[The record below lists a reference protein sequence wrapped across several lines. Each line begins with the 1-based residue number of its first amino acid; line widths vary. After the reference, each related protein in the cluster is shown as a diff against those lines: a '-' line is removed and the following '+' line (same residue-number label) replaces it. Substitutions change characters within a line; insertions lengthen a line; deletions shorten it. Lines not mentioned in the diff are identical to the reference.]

1 MNNLLGVCNMKYSAA
16 IDLGGTNIGIGIV
29 SEEGELVFKTSVPV
43 EDNKNP
49 EALLTQ
55 MAEGTKK
62 CIEDCGIEKENIVF
76 VGIGIPGLIKGPKGP
91 VILAANINWHNV
103 DAVSFLEEKIGLP
116 VYLGNDADCAA
127 IGEYHSGSGKQYQ
140 SLIMITLGTGIG
152 GGAVAN
158 GKLFP
163 GFNGFG
169 GEYGHIP
176 LVHNGVQCA
185 CGRKGC
191 FEVYGSANALKRE
204 TREAAEQHPE
214 SLIWEICEGDL
225 DNIGG
230 RTAFDA
236 ADQGDETGKAV
247 VEQYIDYLA
256 DGISGI
262 INMFRPEVIVLGGGV
277 SNQGASL
284 LDPLNEK
291 VAKLCVASDTI
302 AAPKVVKA
310 TLGNSAGIIGAGLL
324 GF

>member
-1 MNNLLGVCNMKYSAA
+1 MKYSAA

-43 EDNKNP
+43 EDNKNHV
-49 EALLTQ
+49 ALLTQ
-55 MAEGTKK
+55 MAEGTKQ
-62 CIEDCGIEKENIVF
+62 CIEECGIAKEDIVF

-116 VYLGNDADCAA
+116 VFLGNDADCAA
-127 IGEYHSGSGKQYQ
+127 MGEYYAGSGKQYK

-152 GGAVAN
+152 GGAVAD

-204 TREAAEQHPE
+204 TREAAEAHPE
-214 SLIWEICEGDL
+214 SLIWELCEGDL

-236 ADQGDETGKAV
+236 ADRGDETAKAV

-262 INMFRPEVIVLGGGV
+262 VNMYRPEVIILGGGV

-291 VAKLCVASDTI
+291 VAKLCVASETI
-302 AAPKVVKA
+302 EAPKVVKA
-310 TLGNSAGIIGAGLL
+310 SLGNSAGIIGAGLL

>member
-1 MNNLLGVCNMKYSAA
+1 VCNMKYSAA

-43 EDNKNP
+43 EDNKNHV
-49 EALLTQ
+49 ALLTQ
-55 MAEGTKK
+55 MAEGTKQ
-62 CIEDCGIEKENIVF
+62 CIEECGIAKEDIIF
-76 VGIGIPGLIKGPKGP
+76 VGIGVPGLIKGPKGP

-127 IGEYHSGSGKQYQ
+127 MGEYYAGSGKQYK

-152 GGAVAN
+152 GGAVAD

-185 CGRKGC
+185 CGKKGC

-204 TREAAEQHPE
+204 TREAAEANPE
-214 SLIWEICEGDL
+214 SLIWELCEGDL

-236 ADQGDETGKAV
+236 AEQGDETAKAV

-262 INMFRPEVIVLGGGV
+262 VNMYRPEVIILGGGV

-291 VAKLCVASDTI
+291 VAKLCVASETI
-302 AAPKVVKA
+302 EAPKVVKA
-310 TLGNSAGIIGAGLL
+310 SLGNSAGIIGAGLL

>member
-1 MNNLLGVCNMKYSAA
+1 MCNMKYSAA

-43 EDNKNP
+43 EDNKNHV
-49 EALLTQ
+49 ALLTQ
-55 MAEGTKK
+55 MAEGTKQ
-62 CIEDCGIEKENIVF
+62 CIEECGIAKEDIVF

-116 VYLGNDADCAA
+116 VFLGNDADCAA
-127 IGEYHSGSGKQYQ
+127 MGEYYAGSGKQYK

-152 GGAVAN
+152 GGAVSD

-185 CGRKGC
+185 CGKKGC

-204 TREAAEQHPE
+204 TREAAEAHPE
-214 SLIWEICEGDL
+214 SLIWELCEGNL

-236 ADQGDETGKAV
+236 AEQGDETAKAV

-262 INMFRPEVIVLGGGV
+262 VNMYRPEVIILGGGV

-291 VAKLCVASDTI
+291 VAKLCVASETI
-302 AAPKVVKA
+302 EAPKVVKA
-310 TLGNSAGIIGAGLL
+310 SLGNSAGIIGAGLL

>member
-1 MNNLLGVCNMKYSAA
+1 MKYSAA

-29 SEEGELVFKTSVPV
+29 SEEGKLVFKTSVPV

-49 EALLTQ
+49 VALLTQ
-55 MAEGTKK
+55 MAEGTKQ
-62 CIEDCGIEKENIVF
+62 CIDECGIEKESIVS

-116 VYLGNDADCAA
+116 VFLGNDADCAA
-127 IGEYHSGSGKQYQ
+127 MGEYYAGSGKQYR

-152 GGAVAN
+152 GGAVAD

-185 CGRKGC
+185 CGKKGC

-225 DNIGG
+225 ENIGG

-236 ADQGDETGKAV
+236 ADQGDETAKAV

-262 INMFRPEVIVLGGGV
+262 INMYRPEVIILGGGV

-291 VAKLCVASDTI
+291 VAKLCVASETI
-302 AAPKVVKA
+302 EAPKVVKA
-310 TLGNSAGIIGAGLL
+310 SLGNSAGIIGAGLL

>member
-1 MNNLLGVCNMKYSAA
+1 MKFSAA

-55 MAEGTKK
+55 MAEGTKQ
-62 CIEDCGIEKENIVF
+62 CIADSGREISDIEF

-103 DAVSFLEEKIGLP
+103 DAVGFLEEKIGLP
-116 VYLGNDADCAA
+116 VILGNDADCAA
-127 IGEYHSGSGKQYQ
+127 MGEYHAGAGKQYQ

-152 GGAVAN
+152 GGAVID

-163 GFNGFG
+163 GCNGFG
-169 GEYGHIP
+169 GEYGHVP
-176 LVHNGVQCA
+176 LVHNGVQCG
-185 CGRKGC
+185 CGKKGC

-204 TREAAEQHPE
+204 TREMAEEHPE
-214 SLIWEICEGDL
+214 SLIWEMCEGDL

-236 ADQGDETGKAV
+236 AEQGDETGKAI
-247 VEQYIDYLA
+247 VEQYINYLA

-262 INMFRPEVIVLGGGV
+262 INVFRPEVIILGGGV

-302 AAPKVVKA
+302 EAPKVLKA
-310 TLGNSAGIIGAGLL
+310 SLGNSAGIIGAGLL

>member
-1 MNNLLGVCNMKYSAA
+1 MKYSAA

-55 MAEGTKK
+55 MADGTKK

-214 SLIWEICEGDL
+214 SLIWEMCEGNL

-262 INMFRPEVIVLGGGV
+262 VNMFRPEVIVLGGGV

>member
-1 MNNLLGVCNMKYSAA
+1 MKYSAA
-16 IDLGGTNIGIGIV
+16 IDLGGTNIAIGIV
-29 SEEGELVFKTSVPV
+29 SEKGELVYKMSVPV

-49 EALLTQ
+49 EALLSQ
-55 MAEGTKK
+55 MAEGTKQ
-62 CIEDCGIEKENIVF
+62 CIAECEIDPSEIIS
-76 VGIGIPGLIKGPKGP
+76 VGVGIPGICKGAKGP

-116 VYLGNDADCAA
+116 VFLGNDADCAA
-127 IGEYHSGSGKQYQ
+127 LGEYHSGSGNQYK
-140 SLIMITLGTGIG
+140 SLVMITLGTGIG
-152 GGAVAN
+152 GGVVID

-163 GFNGFG
+163 GCNSFG
-169 GEYGHIP
+169 GEFGHIP
-176 LVHNGVQCA
+176 MVHGGVK
-185 CGRKGC
+185 CGCGKNGC

-214 SLIWEICEGDL
+214 SLIWEMCEGDL

-247 VEQYIDYLA
+247 VEQYINYLA

-262 INMFRPEVIVLGGGV
+262 INIFRPEVVVVGGGV

-284 LDPLNEK
+284 FDPLNEK
-291 VAKLCVASDTI
+291 VAKLCVASEAI
-302 AAPKVVKA
+302 EAPKVIKA
-310 TLGNSAGIIGAGLL
+310 SLGNAAGIIGAGML

>member
-1 MNNLLGVCNMKYSAA
+1 MCNMKYSAA

-43 EDNKNP
+43 EDNKNHV
-49 EALLTQ
+49 ALLTQ
-55 MAEGTKK
+55 MAEGTKQ
-62 CIEDCGIEKENIVF
+62 CIEECGIAKEDIIF
-76 VGIGIPGLIKGPKGP
+76 VGIGVPGLIKGPKGP

-127 IGEYHSGSGKQYQ
+127 MGEYYAGSGKQYK

-152 GGAVAN
+152 GGAVAD

-185 CGRKGC
+185 CGKKGC

-204 TREAAEQHPE
+204 TREAAEANPE
-214 SLIWEICEGDL
+214 SLIWELCEGDL

-236 ADQGDETGKAV
+236 AEQGDETAKAV

-262 INMFRPEVIVLGGGV
+262 VNMYRPEVIILGGGV

-291 VAKLCVASDTI
+291 VAKLCVASETI
-302 AAPKVVKA
+302 EAPKVVKA
-310 TLGNSAGIIGAGLL
+310 SLGNSAGIIGAGLL

>member
-1 MNNLLGVCNMKYSAA
+1 MCNMKYSAA

-43 EDNKNP
+43 EDNKNHV
-49 EALLTQ
+49 ALLTQ
-55 MAEGTKK
+55 MAEGTKQ
-62 CIEDCGIEKENIVF
+62 CIEECGIAKEDIVF
-76 VGIGIPGLIKGPKGP
+76 VGIGVPGLIKGPKGP

-116 VYLGNDADCAA
+116 VFLGNDADCAA
-127 IGEYHSGSGKQYQ
+127 MGEYYAGSGKQYK

-152 GGAVAN
+152 GGAVAD

-185 CGRKGC
+185 CGKKGC

-204 TREAAEQHPE
+204 TREAAEANPE
-214 SLIWEICEGDL
+214 SLIWELCEGNL

-236 ADQGDETGKAV
+236 AEQGDETAKAV

-262 INMFRPEVIVLGGGV
+262 VNMYRPEVIILGGGV

-302 AAPKVVKA
+302 EAPKVVKA
-310 TLGNSAGIIGAGLL
+310 SLGNSAGIIGAGLL

>member
-49 EALLTQ
+49 EVLLTQ

-76 VGIGIPGLIKGPKGP
+76 VGVGVPGLIEGPKGP

-127 IGEYHSGSGKQYQ
+127 IGEYHSGSGKQFK

-214 SLIWEICEGDL
+214 SLIWELCEGDL

-291 VAKLCVASDTI
+291 VEKLCVASDTI
-302 AAPKVVKA
+302 TAPKVVKA

>member
-1 MNNLLGVCNMKYSAA
+1 MCNMKYSAA

-43 EDNKNP
+43 EDNKNHV
-49 EALLTQ
+49 ALLTQ
-55 MAEGTKK
+55 MAEGTKQ
-62 CIEDCGIEKENIVF
+62 CIEECGIAKEDIIF
-76 VGIGIPGLIKGPKGP
+76 VGIGVPGLIKGPKGP

-127 IGEYHSGSGKQYQ
+127 MGEYYAGSGKQYK

-152 GGAVAN
+152 GGAVAD

-185 CGRKGC
+185 CGKKGC

-204 TREAAEQHPE
+204 TREAAEANPE
-214 SLIWEICEGDL
+214 SLIWELCEGDL

-236 ADQGDETGKAV
+236 AEQGDKTAKAV

-262 INMFRPEVIVLGGGV
+262 VNMYRPEVIILGGGV

-291 VAKLCVASDTI
+291 VAKLCVASETI
-302 AAPKVVKA
+302 EAPKVVKA
-310 TLGNSAGIIGAGLL
+310 SLGNSAGIIGAGLL

>member
-1 MNNLLGVCNMKYSAA
+1 MCNMKYSAA

-62 CIEDCGIEKENIVF
+62 CIEECGIEKENIVF
-76 VGIGIPGLIKGPKGP
+76 VGIGVPGLIKGPKGP

-116 VYLGNDADCAA
+116 VFLGNDADCAA
-127 IGEYHSGSGKQYQ
+127 MGEYYAGSGKEYK

-152 GGAVAN
+152 GGAVSD

-185 CGRKGC
+185 CGKKGC

-214 SLIWEICEGDL
+214 SLIWELCEGDL

-247 VEQYIDYLA
+247 VEQYISYLA

-262 INMFRPEVIVLGGGV
+262 VNMFRPEVILLGGGV

-291 VAKLCVASDTI
+291 VAKLCVANETI
-302 AAPKVVKA
+302 EAPKVIKA
-310 TLGNSAGIIGAGLL
+310 SLGNAAGIIGAGLL

>member
-1 MNNLLGVCNMKYSAA
+1 MKYSAA

-55 MAEGTKK
+55 MAEGTKQ
-62 CIEDCGIEKENIVF
+62 CIADSGREISDIEF

-103 DAVSFLEEKIGLP
+103 DAVGFLEEKIGLP
-116 VYLGNDADCAA
+116 VVLGNDADCAA
-127 IGEYHSGSGKQYQ
+127 MGEYYAGSGKQFQ
-140 SLIMITLGTGIG
+140 SLIMITLGTGVG
-152 GGAVAN
+152 GGAVID

-163 GFNGFG
+163 GCNGFG

-176 LVHNGVQCA
+176 LVHNGVP
-185 CGRKGC
+185 CGCGKRGC
-191 FEVYGSANALKRE
+191 FEVYGSANALKRQ
-204 TREAAEQHPE
+204 TREWAEEHPE
-214 SLIWEICEGDL
+214 SLIWEMCGGDL
-225 DNIGG
+225 DNISG

-236 ADQGDETGKAV
+236 AEQGDETGKAI
-247 VEQYIDYLA
+247 VEQYISYLA

-262 INMFRPEVIVLGGGV
+262 VNIFRPEVVILGGGV

-284 LDPLNEK
+284 IDPLNEK
-291 VAKLCVASDTI
+291 FAELCVASDVI
-302 AAPKVVKA
+302 EAPKILKA
-310 TLGNSAGIIGAGLL
+310 SLGNSAGIIGAGLL

>member
-1 MNNLLGVCNMKYSAA
+1 MKYSAA

-29 SEEGELVFKTSVPV
+29 SEAGELVYKTSVPV
-43 EDNKNP
+43 EDNQNP
-49 EALLTQ
+49 AALLAQ
-55 MAEGTKK
+55 MAEGTKQ
-62 CIEDCGIEKENIVF
+62 CIADSGRELSDIEF
-76 VGIGIPGLIKGPKGP
+76 VGIGVPGLIKGPKGP

-116 VYLGNDADCAA
+116 VILGNDADCAA
-127 IGEYHSGSGKQYQ
+127 MGEYHAGAGKQFE

-152 GGAVAN
+152 GGAVFN

-176 LVHNGVQCA
+176 LVHGGVK
-185 CGRKGC
+185 CGCGKHGC

-204 TREAAEQHPE
+204 TREMAEQHPE
-214 SLIWEICEGDL
+214 SLIWEMCEGNL

-236 ADQGDETGKAV
+236 ADRGDETGAAI
-247 VEQYIDYLA
+247 VEQYISYLA

-262 INMFRPEVIVLGGGV
+262 VNIFRPEVVILGGGV

-291 VAKLCVASDTI
+291 VAKLCVANETI
-302 AAPKVVKA
+302 EAPKVIKA
-310 TLGNSAGIIGAGLL
+310 SLGNSAGIIGAGLL

>member
-1 MNNLLGVCNMKYSAA
+1 MKYSAA

-43 EDNKNP
+43 EDNKNHV
-49 EALLTQ
+49 ALLTQ
-55 MAEGTKK
+55 MAEGTKQ
-62 CIEDCGIEKENIVF
+62 CIEECGIAKEDIVF

-116 VYLGNDADCAA
+116 VFLGNDADCAA
-127 IGEYHSGSGKQYQ
+127 MGEYYAGSGKQYK

-152 GGAVAN
+152 GGAVSD

-176 LVHNGVQCA
+176 LVHKGVQCA
-185 CGRKGC
+185 CGKKGC

-204 TREAAEQHPE
+204 TREAAEANPE
-214 SLIWEICEGDL
+214 SLIWELCEGDL

-236 ADQGDETGKAV
+236 AEQGDETAKAV

-262 INMFRPEVIVLGGGV
+262 VNMYRPEVIILGGGV

-291 VAKLCVASDTI
+291 VAKLCVASETI
-302 AAPKVVKA
+302 EAPKVVKA
-310 TLGNSAGIIGAGLL
+310 SLGNSAGIIGAGLL

>member
-1 MNNLLGVCNMKYSAA
+1 MKYSAA

-43 EDNKNP
+43 EDNKNHV
-49 EALLTQ
+49 ALLTQ
-55 MAEGTKK
+55 MAEGTKQ
-62 CIEDCGIEKENIVF
+62 CIEECGIAKEDIIF
-76 VGIGIPGLIKGPKGP
+76 VGIGVPGLIKGPKGP

-127 IGEYHSGSGKQYQ
+127 MGEYYAGSGKQYK

-152 GGAVAN
+152 GGAVAD

-185 CGRKGC
+185 CGKKGC

-204 TREAAEQHPE
+204 TREAAEANPE
-214 SLIWEICEGDL
+214 SLIWELCEGDL

-236 ADQGDETGKAV
+236 AEQGDETAKAV

-262 INMFRPEVIVLGGGV
+262 VNMYRPEVIILGGGV

-291 VAKLCVASDTI
+291 VAKLCVASETI
-302 AAPKVVKA
+302 EAPKVVKA
-310 TLGNSAGIIGAGLL
+310 SLGNSAGIIGAGLL

>member
-1 MNNLLGVCNMKYSAA
+1 MKYSAA

-29 SEEGELVFKTSVPV
+29 SEAGELVYKTSVPV
-43 EDNKNP
+43 EDNQNP
-49 EALLTQ
+49 AALLAQ
-55 MAEGTKK
+55 MAEGTKQ
-62 CIEDCGIEKENIVF
+62 CIADSGRELSDIEL
-76 VGIGIPGLIKGPKGP
+76 VGIGVPGLIKGPKGP

-116 VYLGNDADCAA
+116 VILGNDADCAA
-127 IGEYHSGSGKQYQ
+127 MGEYHAGAGKQFE

-152 GGAVAN
+152 GGAVFN

-176 LVHNGVQCA
+176 LVHGGVK
-185 CGRKGC
+185 CGCGKHGC

-204 TREAAEQHPE
+204 TREMAEQHPE
-214 SLIWEICEGDL
+214 SLIWEMCEGNL

-236 ADQGDETGKAV
+236 ADRGDETGAAI
-247 VEQYIDYLA
+247 VEQYISYLA

-262 INMFRPEVIVLGGGV
+262 VNIFRPEVVILGGGV

-291 VAKLCVASDTI
+291 VAKLCVANETI
-302 AAPKVVKA
+302 EAPKVIKA
-310 TLGNSAGIIGAGLL
+310 SLGNSAGIIGAGLL

>member
-1 MNNLLGVCNMKYSAA
+1 MKYSAA

-43 EDNKNP
+43 EDNKNHV
-49 EALLTQ
+49 ALLTQ
-55 MAEGTKK
+55 MAEGTKQ
-62 CIEDCGIEKENIVF
+62 CIEECGIAKEDIVF

-116 VYLGNDADCAA
+116 VFLGNDADCAA
-127 IGEYHSGSGKQYQ
+127 MGEYYAGSGKQYK

-152 GGAVAN
+152 GGAVSD

-185 CGRKGC
+185 CGKKGC

-204 TREAAEQHPE
+204 TREAAEANPE
-214 SLIWEICEGDL
+214 SLIWELCEGDL

-236 ADQGDETGKAV
+236 AEQGDETAKAV

-262 INMFRPEVIVLGGGV
+262 VNMYRPEVIILGGGV

-291 VAKLCVASDTI
+291 VAKLCVASETI
-302 AAPKVVKA
+302 EAPKVVKA
-310 TLGNSAGIIGAGLL
+310 SLGNSAGIIGAGLL

>member
-29 SEEGELVFKTSVPV
+29 SEEGELVFKNSVPV

-49 EALLTQ
+49 EALLEQ
-55 MAEGTKK
+55 MAQGTLDT
-62 CIEDCGIEKENIVF
+62 IAASGRELSDISF
-76 VGIGIPGLIKGPKGP
+76 VGIGIPGLCKGEKGP

-103 DAVSFLEEKIGLP
+103 DAVSVLEKRIGLP
-116 VYLGNDADCAA
+116 VFLGNDADCAA
-127 IGEYHSGSGKQYQ
+127 MGEYHSGSGKQYK

-152 GGAVAN
+152 GGVVID

-163 GFNGFG
+163 GCNGFG
-169 GEYGHIP
+169 GEFGHIP
-176 LVHNGVQCA
+176 MVHGGVK
-185 CGRKGC
+185 CGCGKQGC

-204 TREAAEQHPE
+204 TREMAEQHPE
-214 SLIWEICEGDL
+214 SLIWEMCEGNL

-236 ADQGDETGKAV
+236 ADQGDETGKAI
-247 VEQYIDYLA
+247 VEQYINYLA

-262 INMFRPEVIVLGGGV
+262 VNIFRPEVVVLGGGV

-291 VAKLCVASDTI
+291 VAKLCVASESI
-302 AAPKVVKA
+302 EAPKVVRA
-310 TLGNSAGIIGAGLL
+310 SLGNSAGIIGAGLL

>member
-1 MNNLLGVCNMKYSAA
+1 MKYSAA

-49 EALLTQ
+49 EALLAQ
-55 MAEGTKK
+55 MAEGTKQ
-62 CIEDCGIEKENIVF
+62 CIEECGIEKENIVF
-76 VGIGIPGLIKGPKGP
+76 VGVGVPGLIEGPKGQ

-127 IGEYHSGSGKQYQ
+127 MGEYHSGSGKQFK

-214 SLIWEICEGDL
+214 SLIWEMCEGDL

-302 AAPKVVKA
+302 PAPKVVKA

>member
-1 MNNLLGVCNMKYSAA
+1 MKFSAA

-55 MAEGTKK
+55 MAEGTKQ
-62 CIEDCGIEKENIVF
+62 CIADSGREISDIEF

-103 DAVSFLEEKIGLP
+103 DAVGFLEEKIGLP
-116 VYLGNDADCAA
+116 VILGNDADCAA
-127 IGEYHSGSGKQYQ
+127 MGEYHAGAGKQYQ

-152 GGAVAN
+152 GGAVID

-163 GFNGFG
+163 GCNGFG
-169 GEYGHIP
+169 GEYGHVP
-176 LVHNGVQCA
+176 LVHNGVQCG
-185 CGRKGC
+185 CGKKGC

-204 TREAAEQHPE
+204 TREMAEEHPE
-214 SLIWEICEGDL
+214 SLIWEMCEGDL

-236 ADQGDETGKAV
+236 AEQGDETGKAI
-247 VEQYIDYLA
+247 VEQYINYLA

-262 INMFRPEVIVLGGGV
+262 INVFRPEVIILGGGV

-284 LDPLNEK
+284 LDPLNKK

-302 AAPKVVKA
+302 EAPKVLKA
-310 TLGNSAGIIGAGLL
+310 SLGNSAGIIGAGLL

>member
-1 MNNLLGVCNMKYSAA
+1 MCNMKYSAA

-55 MAEGTKK
+55 MAEGTKQ
-62 CIEDCGIEKENIVF
+62 CIADCGIDPSEIVF

-127 IGEYHSGSGKQYQ
+127 MGEYHSGSGKQFR

-152 GGAVAN
+152 GGVVID

-163 GFNGFG
+163 GCNGFG
-169 GEYGHIP
+169 GEFGHIP
-176 LVHNGVQCA
+176 LVHNGVT
-185 CGRKGC
+185 CGCGKKGC
-191 FEVYGSANALKRE
+191 FEIYGSANALKRE

-214 SLIWEICEGDL
+214 SIIWEMCEGNL

-247 VEQYIDYLA
+247 VEQYISYLA

-262 INMFRPEVIVLGGGV
+262 INLFRPEVVVLGGGV

-291 VAKLCVASDTI
+291 VHELCLANETI
-302 AAPKVVKA
+302 EVPKVIKA
-310 TLGNSAGIIGAGLL
+310 SLGNSAGIIGAGLL

>member
-1 MNNLLGVCNMKYSAA
+1 MKYSAA

-49 EALLTQ
+49 EALLAQ

-62 CIEDCGIEKENIVF
+62 CIEECGIEKENIVF
-76 VGIGIPGLIKGPKGP
+76 VGIGVPGLIKGPKGP

-127 IGEYHSGSGKQYQ
+127 MGEYHSGSGKQYQ

-152 GGAVAN
+152 GGAVYN

-185 CGRKGC
+185 CGKKGC

-204 TREAAEQHPE
+204 TREAAEKHPE
-214 SLIWEICEGDL
+214 SVIWKMCEGNL

-236 ADQGDETGKAV
+236 ADRGDETGKAI

-256 DGISGI
+256 DGLSGI
-262 INMFRPEVIVLGGGV
+262 VNVFRPEVIVLGGGV
-277 SNQGASL
+277 SNQGPSL
-284 LDPLNEK
+284 FEPLNEK
-291 VAKLCVASDTI
+291 FAKLCVANDTI
-302 AAPKVVKA
+302 EPPKVVKA

>member
-1 MNNLLGVCNMKYSAA
+1 MKYSAA

-62 CIEDCGIEKENIVF
+62 CIEECGIEKENIVF
-76 VGIGIPGLIKGPKGP
+76 VGIGVPGLIKGPKGP

-116 VYLGNDADCAA
+116 VFLGNDADCAA
-127 IGEYHSGSGKQYQ
+127 MGDYYAGSGKQYK

-152 GGAVAN
+152 GGAVFD

-176 LVHNGVQCA
+176 LVHNGVQCG
-185 CGRKGC
+185 CGKKGC

-214 SLIWEICEGDL
+214 SLIWEMCEGDL

-262 INMFRPEVIVLGGGV
+262 VNMFRPEVVLLGGGV

-291 VAKLCVASDTI
+291 VAKLCVASETI
-302 AAPKVVKA
+302 EAPKVIKA
-310 TLGNSAGIIGAGLL
+310 SLGNSAGIIGAGLL

>member
-1 MNNLLGVCNMKYSAA
+1 MKYSAA

-49 EALLTQ
+49 VALLTQ

-62 CIEDCGIEKENIVF
+62 CIEECGIEKENIVF
-76 VGIGIPGLIKGPKGP
+76 VGIGVPGLIKGPKGP

-127 IGEYHSGSGKQYQ
+127 MGEYHSGSGKQYQ

-152 GGAVAN
+152 GGAVFD

-176 LVHNGVQCA
+176 LVHNGVQCG
-185 CGRKGC
+185 CGKKGC

-214 SLIWEICEGDL
+214 SLIWEMCEGDL

-262 INMFRPEVIVLGGGV
+262 VNMFRPEVVLLGGGV

-291 VAKLCVASDTI
+291 VAKLCVANETI
-302 AAPKVVKA
+302 EAPKVIKA
-310 TLGNSAGIIGAGLL
+310 SLGNSAGIIGAGLL

>member
-1 MNNLLGVCNMKYSAA
+1 MCNMKYSAA

-29 SEEGELVFKTSVPV
+29 SEEGKLVFKTSVPV

-49 EALLTQ
+49 VALLTQ
-55 MAEGTKK
+55 MAEGTKQ
-62 CIEDCGIEKENIVF
+62 CIDECGIEKESIVS

-116 VYLGNDADCAA
+116 VFLGNDADCAA
-127 IGEYHSGSGKQYQ
+127 MGEYYAGSGKQYR

-152 GGAVAN
+152 GGAVAD

-185 CGRKGC
+185 CGKKGC

-236 ADQGDETGKAV
+236 ADQGDETAKAV

-262 INMFRPEVIVLGGGV
+262 INMYRPEVIILGGGV

-291 VAKLCVASDTI
+291 VAKLCVASETI
-302 AAPKVVKA
+302 EAPKVVKA
-310 TLGNSAGIIGAGLL
+310 SLGNSAGIIGAGLL

>member
-1 MNNLLGVCNMKYSAA
+1 MKYSAA

-43 EDNKNP
+43 EDNQNP
-49 EALLTQ
+49 TALLTQ

-62 CIEDCGIEKENIVF
+62 CIEECGIEKENIIF

-103 DAVSFLEEKIGLP
+103 DAVPFLEEKIGLP

-127 IGEYHSGSGKQYQ
+127 MGEYHSGSGKLYE

-152 GGAVAN
+152 GGAVVN

-169 GEYGHIP
+169 GEYGHIT
-176 LVHNGVQCA
+176 LVHGGVK
-185 CGRKGC
+185 CGCGKHGC
-191 FEVYGSANALKRE
+191 FEDYGSANALKRE

-214 SLIWEICEGDL
+214 SLIWEMCEGNL

-236 ADQGDETGKAV
+236 ADQGDETAKAV
-247 VEQYIDYLA
+247 VDQYISYLA

-262 INMFRPEVIVLGGGV
+262 VNVFRPEVIVLGGGV
-277 SNQGASL
+277 SNQGPSL
-284 LDPLNEK
+284 FEPLNEK
-291 VAKLCVASDTI
+291 FADLCVASESI
-302 AAPKVVKA
+302 EPPKIVKA

>member
-1 MNNLLGVCNMKYSAA
+1 MCNMKYSAA

-43 EDNKNP
+43 EDNKNHV
-49 EALLTQ
+49 ALLTQ
-55 MAEGTKK
+55 MAEGTKQ
-62 CIEDCGIEKENIVF
+62 CIEECGIAKEDIVF

-116 VYLGNDADCAA
+116 VFLGNDADCAA
-127 IGEYHSGSGKQYQ
+127 MGEYYAGSGKQYK

-152 GGAVAN
+152 GGAVAD

-185 CGRKGC
+185 CGKKGC

-204 TREAAEQHPE
+204 TREAAEANPE
-214 SLIWEICEGDL
+214 SLIWELCEGDL

-236 ADQGDETGKAV
+236 AEQGDETAKAV

-262 INMFRPEVIVLGGGV
+262 VNMYRPEVIILGGGV

-291 VAKLCVASDTI
+291 VEKLCVASDTI
-302 AAPKVVKA
+302 EAPKVVKA
-310 TLGNSAGIIGAGLL
+310 SLGNSAGIIGAGLL

>member
-1 MNNLLGVCNMKYSAA
+1 MKYSAA

-49 EALLTQ
+49 AALLAQ

-62 CIEDCGIEKENIVF
+62 CIDECGIEKENIVF

-103 DAVSFLEEKIGLP
+103 DAVPFLEEKIGLP
-116 VYLGNDADCAA
+116 VFLGNDADCAA
-127 IGEYHSGSGKQYQ
+127 MGEYYSGSGKQYK

-152 GGAVAN
+152 GGAVAD

-185 CGRKGC
+185 CGKKGC

-204 TREAAEQHPE
+204 TCEAAEKHPE
-214 SLIWEICEGDL
+214 SLIWELCEGDL
-225 DNIGG
+225 ANVGG

-236 ADQGDETGKAV
+236 AEQGDETAKAV

-262 INMFRPEVIVLGGGV
+262 VNMFRPEVIILGGGV

-291 VAKLCVASDTI
+291 VAKLCVASETI
-302 AAPKVVKA
+302 EAPKVVKA
-310 TLGNSAGIIGAGLL
+310 SLGNSAGIIGAGPL

>member
-1 MNNLLGVCNMKYSAA
+1 MKFSAA

-55 MAEGTKK
+55 MAEGTKQ
-62 CIEDCGIEKENIVF
+62 CIADSGREISDIEF

-103 DAVSFLEEKIGLP
+103 DAVGFLEEKIGLP
-116 VYLGNDADCAA
+116 VILGNDADCAA
-127 IGEYHSGSGKQYQ
+127 MGEYHAGAGKQYQ

-152 GGAVAN
+152 GGAVID

-163 GFNGFG
+163 GCNGFG
-169 GEYGHIP
+169 GEYGHVP
-176 LVHNGVQCA
+176 LVHNGVQCG
-185 CGRKGC
+185 CGKKGC

-204 TREAAEQHPE
+204 TREMAEEHPE
-214 SLIWEICEGDL
+214 SLIWEMCEGNL

-236 ADQGDETGKAV
+236 AEQGDETGKAI
-247 VEQYIDYLA
+247 VEQYINYLA

-262 INMFRPEVIVLGGGV
+262 INVFRPEVIILGGGV

-302 AAPKVVKA
+302 EAPKVLKA
-310 TLGNSAGIIGAGLL
+310 SLGNSAGIIGAGLL